1 MSKRVISAI
10 LAAALLLAFAPFAAS
25 AAHSKAYE
33 TTVYSFDFET
43 DPSANGWSTA
53 DMDNDGHSWVYDR
66 YYADAHSGTGLMWSA
81 SYDNED
87 EALTPNNRLVSPVIE
102 IPAEG
107 ETTIKVMARGYHPRD
122 FAEHFRFA
130 YVIDGGDTVPTS
142 IGYEDFVTTNEW
154 KEYSVTISPDD
165 PIRSHLLG
173 KRIRVVISHWCCTNQ
188 FRLLVDDFSVTNY
201 NPVKHVIS
209 TDFEATPFARG
220 WSTLDIDGD
229 GRAWEFVSD
238 AGTLDTPS
246 HSGTGVMMS
255 ESWNRDDGALTP
267 NNRLITPFF
276 TVPAYGKMTLS
287 FWARGDHNDD
297 FAEQFDISYIEYNA
311 GNAIPN
317 TISPTYTTE
326 NRWNEY
332 TFDLSGYNDGKL
344 LGRRIRLVISHLPSS
359 TDNYRLLLDDFGIK
373 WDAQPD
379 SGVVYAF
386 NFESDPFINDW
397 TREDLDGDGNGWTYE
412 NSRLSAYTYD
422 DYAYT
427 YSYSGSG
434 SVFSASYWKGAALT
448 PVNRLTSPY
457 FTVPDEGDTFVT
469 FRARGS
475 DTNDFKEHF
484 TVGYQVMGDIRLVLP
499 GSFTTENEWKEY
511 TVKLPDGL
519 NGKNVRIY
527 ITHIDSTDQLRLY
540 VDDFVVR
547 SGSAALRGDFDK
559 DGEITVSDALAAL
572 RIAAKLAEET
582 SEAITIGDIDKDG
595 SVTVADALA
604 ILRVAAKLADVSSLQ

>member
-1 MSKRVISAI
+1 MFKRVISAI

-25 AAHSKAYE
+25 AARSKAYE

-43 DPSANGWSTA
+43 DPSADGWSTA
-53 DMDNDGHSWVYDR
+53 DMDNDGHSWVYAQ

-201 NPVKHVIS
+201 NPVTHVIS

-220 WSTLDIDGD
+220 WTASDVDGD
-229 GRAWEFVSD
+229 GHGWTFDPAAE
-238 AGTLDTPS
+238 TS
-246 HSGTGVMMS
+246 HSGSGIMWS
-255 ESWNRDDGALTP
+255 ASYDNNDGALTP
-267 NNRLITPFF
+267 NNRLLTPFF

-297 FAEQFDISYIEYNA
+297 FAEKFDISYVEYNA

-359 TDNYRLLLDDFGIK
+359 EDNYRLLLDDFDLK

-386 NFESDPFINDW
+386 NFESDPFVNDW
-397 TREDLDGDGNGWTYE
+397 SKVDMDGDSHNWTWTGDAGTA
-412 NSRLSAYTYD
+412 NLP
-422 DYAYT
+422 
-427 YSYSGSG
+427 SYSGTG
-434 SVFSASYWKGAALT
+434 IVWSASYDNADGALT
-448 PVNRLTSPY
+448 PQNRLVSPY
-457 FTVPDEGDTFVT
+457 FDVPADGVT
-469 FRARGS
+469 TISIMARGNHS
-475 DTNDFKEHF
+475 RDFAEHF
-484 TVGYQVMGDIRLVLP
+484 FISCQIEDEDGAPFWMHSGYFVAA
-499 GSFTTENEWKEY
+499 NEWQKY
-511 TVKLPDGL
+511 TVTISADDFYNSGL
-519 NGKNVRIY
+519 LGKRIRV
-527 ITHIDSTDQLRLY
+527 IINHCDTTDQLRLL

-572 RIAAKLAEET
+572 RIAAKLAEPT
-582 SEAITIGDIDKDG
+582 PDDYAIGDIDNDG
-595 SVTVADALA
+595 VIAVNDALA
-604 ILRVAAKLADVSSLQ
+604 ILRVAAKLASRDSLA